1 MKRWKAHLTLPARLA
16 KLPPADRRLSAL
28 AIACLAALAVELM
41 APHPLESSVEAPD
54 AGSAPAGD
62 LLEPWRPRP
71 LEDYRAI
78 AERPLFAFDR
88 KPFVPPPAEPAPQQP
103 AAPRV
108 EFELSAVASSD
119 SARMAFLK
127 TSLSRTVVKLA
138 LNQTIEGWTLVE
150 VRENAV
156 VLRNGAEERM
166 VQLQSNRAREK
177 RAGGAAALDAR
188 GHRQR

>member
-1 MKRWKAHLTLPARLA
+1 MKRWTAHVKLRARLA
-16 KLPPADRRLSAL
+16 QLPPSDRWLSAL
-28 AIACLAALAVELM
+28 AIACLGALTVELM
-41 APHPLESSVEAPD
+41 APHRLDSSVESPD
-54 AGSAPAGD
+54 DASASSAD
-62 LLEPWRPRP
+62 RQESWQVRP

-88 KPFVPPPAEPAPQQP
+88 RPFVPPPAEPAPQQP

-150 VRENAV
+150 VRDNAV
-156 VLRNGAEERM
+156 VLRNGAEERT